1 MLPGPERALY
11 WIRKWKNNC
20 IQRIH
25 FYICAVGGE
34 ALGIISAADWTE
46 QFWTAETSRALTLQ
60 LAVSVTV
67 TRLYGVGGAGVRS
80 TAVIMEGGMMMINV
94 VTTLNTCS
102 FTVDKNKPKASSRQ
116 QNHQRQT
123 SLPNQSNGPPD
134 VVPPGVAE
142 GERKDERIQ
151 QLRGNLAAANCKF
164 EAVTIV
170 LKQTLAEVWK
180 LHSWL
185 QVYIWTV
192 LTLFREEYSN
202 ITTTITNKDILCI
215 KCFVS
220 QWLLRLMNKSIH
232 TFRHFT
238 YVEFTSCSCKPKL
251 TTSTTAK
258 QRHHYKSNSS
268 VYTIIS
274 IFRSNLWGTT
284 ISV

>member
-1 MLPGPERALY
+1 M
-11 WIRKWKNNC
+11 
-20 IQRIH
+20 
-25 FYICAVGGE
+25 
-34 ALGIISAADWTE
+34 
-46 QFWTAETSRALTLQ
+46 TLQ

-170 LKQTLAEVWK
+170 LKQTLAEV
-180 LHSWL
+180 
-185 QVYIWTV
+185 
-192 LTLFREEYSN
+192 
-202 ITTTITNKDILCI
+202 
-215 KCFVS
+215 
-220 QWLLRLMNKSIH
+220 
-232 TFRHFT
+232 
-238 YVEFTSCSCKPKL
+238 
-251 TTSTTAK
+251 
-258 QRHHYKSNSS
+258 
-268 VYTIIS
+268 
-274 IFRSNLWGTT
+274 
-284 ISV
+284 